1 MNILDRLILGIYTF
15 CLAAISLFIVLI
27 LTHVVPYAYLNTY
40 INVVRENSDYAKIA
54 IAIAVIF
61 FLVSLRFL
69 LSGIGR
75 KKAVK
80 AVEKTS
86 ELGSIIISLTSIE
99 SIILSAVKELD
110 GIMEIK
116 TVIERAGDG
125 VKVEL
130 KAVVT
135 PERSIPELSAVIQA
149 RTKEAVERVA
159 GIGVSS
165 IEVLV
170 EDVVQTI
177 RPAVR
182 SQLR

>member
-1 MNILDRLILGIYTF
+1 MNILDRFILGIYTF
-15 CLAAISLFIVLI
+15 CLAVISLFIVLI
-27 LTHVVPYAYLNTY
+27 LTNIVPYAFLSTY
-40 INVVRENSDYAKIA
+40 INAIKENSDYAKIA
-54 IAIAVIF
+54 VAIAAIF

-69 LSGIGR
+69 LSGVGR
-75 KKAVK
+75 NKRTK

-116 TVIERAGDG
+116 TAIERVGDN
-125 VKVEL
+125 VKVAL
-130 KAVVT
+130 RAVVT

-149 RTKEAVERVA
+149 RAKEAVERVA

-165 IEVLV
+165 VEVMV
-170 EDVVQTI
+170 ENVVQTI

-182 SQLR
+182 GQLR